1 MSRKLNLVFALM
13 ATLMATMFAVPPFGQ
28 QLFGQTAAPLPQ
40 DKTVVVLGQTLHYWD
55 VGSGPIL
62 VLVHGLGSKKEN
74 DWGRAVGPLSRNIT

>member
-1 MSRKLNLVFALM
+1 MSAKLKLVFTLM
-13 ATLMATMFAVPPFGQ
+13 ATLMATMFAIPPFGQ
-28 QLFGQTAAPLPQ
+28 PSFGQAGAPLPQ
-40 DKTVVVLGQTLHYWD
+40 DKTVVVLGQTLHCWD